1 MMSRLTRTIC
11 SLLLTMSVLLTAAGA
26 AADKTVLITFTGDC
40 TIGGQEKTRAL
51 PDSFDTTVSEQGY
64 DYFFRNFKSI
74 FTSDDLTVINFE
86 GVFSDSKVNEAAKK
100 YRFRGKTAYAK
111 ILTGSGIDAASL
123 SNNHIGD

>member
-11 SLLLTMSVLLTAAGA
+11 SLLLTISVLLTAAGA

-64 DYFFRNFKSI
+64 DYFFQEFQKHLH
-74 FTSDDLTVINFE
+74 F
-86 GVFSDSKVNEAAKK
+86 
-100 YRFRGKTAYAK
+100 
-111 ILTGSGIDAASL
+111 
-123 SNNHIGD
+123 